1 MTKKILIAHG
11 HTSIEIFHTILPFV
25 LAAKNNE
32 NYKFKFLN
40 YNFKNIFKEQ
50 GDLLILIRK
59 YHDGK
64 TSDENIIYELQAL
77 RKNFTK
83 IVYFDDS
90 AATSIIFFCAFPYVD
105 QYWKRACLKNKEDY
119 KKKLYGGHI
128 YSNFYYKKFD
138 LIDEDKYFINPVAS
152 KDTQFNKLKLAW
164 NIGVGI
170 YPVNNNSILDNYYNK
185 LRKFLTGISIIS
197 GASFLCNFYEK
208 NTKRVINE
216 LNHEVHLYKKVLK
229 ISSRFSD
236 FNYRKSVGFQ
246 RKLAIEM
253 TRNDNFHLSGFLQKK
268 DFTKE
273 IFSVLGI
280 LSPFGWGEVCYRD
293 FEAVIA
299 GAYLIKPDMS
309 HLETWPNIYKDDYY
323 YSLDWNLSEIK
334 NLENIL
340 DNLDVC
346 EEEINKVRSYYKSC
360 LTGIVPR
367 CLKLIDGIF

>member
-1 MTKKILIAHG
+1 MKKKILIAHG
-11 HTSIEIFHTILPFV
+11 HTSIEIFHSIVPFV
-25 LAAKNNE
+25 LASKNNE

-105 QYWKRACLKNKEDY
+105 QYWKRACLRNKEDY

-128 YSNFYYKKFD
+128 YSDFYYKKFD
-138 LIDEDKYFINPVAS
+138 LTDEREFFINPVAS
-152 KDTQFNKLKLAW
+152 KETQFNKLKLAW

-170 YPVNNNSILDNYYNK
+170 YPINNNSVLDTYYHK
-185 LRKFLTGISIIS
+185 FRKSLTGISIIS
-197 GASFLCNFYEK
+197 GANFLCNFYEK

-216 LNHEVHLYKKVLK
+216 LNHDVHLYKKVLK

-236 FNYRKSVGFQ
+236 FNYRNSVGFQ

-253 TRNDNFHLSGFLQKK
+253 TKNDNFHLSGFLQKK

-280 LSPFGWGEVCYRD
+280 FSPFGWGEVCYRD
-293 FEAVIA
+293 FEAIIA
-299 GAYLIKPDMS
+299 GAYLIKPNMS
-309 HLETWPNIYKDDYY
+309 HIETWPNIYEDDYY

-346 EEEINKVRSYYKSC
+346 EEEINKVRSYYKTC
-360 LTGIVPR
+360 LTEIVPR